1 MPEMA
6 GIGSASV
13 GLHSR
18 HGRESA
24 ARKTA
29 TIQAGLA
36 RIIEGEILP
45 RLAIAHRED
54 RRARAST
61 TRTPTPERVGAFASA
76 LMESDEQGQ
85 WMHALL
91 DEGLSLDVLLL
102 DLFAPAARHLGRLWE
117 EDEANFL
124 DVAVALGR
132 LQSLTRALCARLEEA
147 DAPVNGRRVLLMP
160 CPGETHLFSLTL
172 VASFFRE
179 AGWDVVLSNG
189 VDEDPAILVHAEQF
203 DLIGISLSCDVLLPV
218 MTDFVAKLRGAS
230 CNPGIRVIVGG
241 PLFLRE
247 PARATTVGA
256 DAAAQDGRSA
266 VEIAESL
273 FASGQS

>member
-1 MPEMA
+1 MPEMT
-6 GIGSASV
+6 GIGSASAGV
-13 GLHSR
+13 GPHSR
-18 HGRESA
+18 RGRESA
-24 ARKTA
+24 AKRTA

-45 RLAIAHRED
+45 RLAFAHRED
-54 RRARAST
+54 RRAQASAI
-61 TRTPTPERVGAFASA
+61 RKPTPERVGAFASA
-76 LMESDEQGQ
+76 LIESDQQGE
-85 WMHALL
+85 WMCALL
-91 DEGLSLDVLLL
+91 GEGLPLDVLLL
-102 DLFAPAARHLGRLWE
+102 DLFGPAARHLGQLWE

-132 LQSLTRALCARLEEA
+132 LQGLTRALCARLEEV

-189 VDEDPAILVHAEQF
+189 VNEDPASLVHAERF

-218 MTDFVAKLRGAS
+218 MADLVAKLRGAS
-230 CNPGIRVIVGG
+230 CNPGIRVMVGG

-247 PARATTVGA
+247 PACAVTVGA
-256 DAAAQDGRSA
+256 DAAARDGRSA
-266 VEIAESL
+266 VEIAEAL
-273 FASGQS
+273 FAR

>member
-1 MPEMA
+1 MLSTA
-6 GIGSASV
+6 GTDSACTNFDLRYTHV
-13 GLHSR
+13 R
-18 HGRESA
+18 RA
-24 ARKTA
+24 AVRNTA
-29 TIQAGLA
+29 YIHAGLA

-45 RLAIAHRED
+45 RLALAHREG
-54 RRARAST
+54 RRACAST
-61 TRTPTPERVGAFASA
+61 RPLTPERVGVFAQA
-76 LMESDEQGQ
+76 LMEGGHQGE
-85 WMHALL
+85 WVRVLL
-91 DEGLSLDVLLL
+91 EEGLSLDTLLL

-132 LQSLTRALCARLEEA
+132 LQSLTRAVCAGLEGLDVPA
-147 DAPVNGRRVLLMP
+147 NGRRALLIP

-179 AGWDVVLSNG
+179 AGWDVLLSDG
-189 VDEDPAILVHAEQF
+189 VDEDPAVLVRTERF

-218 MTDFVAKLRGAS
+218 MTRLVAKLRGAS

-241 PLFLRE
+241 PLFLRD
-247 PARATTVGA
+247 PTCVDKVGA
-256 DAAAQDGRSA
+256 DATARDGRSA

-273 FASGQS
+273 FAP